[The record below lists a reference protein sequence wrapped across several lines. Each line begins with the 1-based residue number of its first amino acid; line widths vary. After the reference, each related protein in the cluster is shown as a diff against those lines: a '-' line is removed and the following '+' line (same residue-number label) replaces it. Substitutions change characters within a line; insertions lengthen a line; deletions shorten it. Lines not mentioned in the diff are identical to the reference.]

1 MLSNIWFQYHLLFII
16 YSLFEE
22 REFSVFWAGLPDI
35 ELETRVVLLELGMD
49 DKHNQL
55 KEVCIITNCYLNVC
69 FDMTQP
75 NGSNT
80 CPTWSPALL

>member
-1 MLSNIWFQYHLLFII
+1 M
-16 YSLFEE
+16 
-22 REFSVFWAGLPDI
+22 FWAGLPDI

-69 FDMTQP
+69 FDMNHVMAAT
-75 NGSNT
+75 
-80 CPTWSPALL
+80 PATDGYPASYN